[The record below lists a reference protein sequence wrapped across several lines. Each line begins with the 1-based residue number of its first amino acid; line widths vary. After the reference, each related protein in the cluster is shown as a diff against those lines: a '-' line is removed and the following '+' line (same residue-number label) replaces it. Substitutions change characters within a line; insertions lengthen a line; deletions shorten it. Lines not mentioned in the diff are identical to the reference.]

1 MYKTLLLTA
10 ITFSGIATAQT
21 RIKANAVFLPVGM
34 LNMAVEKPVSP
45 KISIQGEAFISPWKS
60 FDGKHLEVGM
70 GTVEGRYYF
79 REMMKGWFVG
89 VYASAAAFNL
99 QKWNYL
105 NAITV
110 TDEFGNPELRADGSV
125 RVTELYQK
133 GYAFIAGI
141 SGGYHITFSEKW
153 GMDVFAGIGTVQS
166 VYKGYYKDN
175 DQRYDKADQFN
186 KSGEFLP
193 TRGGLMITYTLAKAD
208 KVSN

>member
-1 MYKTLLLTA
+1 MQKILFLAAA
-10 ITFSGIATAQT
+10 ITGTITTAQT
-21 RIKANAVFLPVGM
+21 RLKANAVFLPVGM
-34 LNMAVEKPVSP
+34 INVAVEKPVAS
-45 KISIQGEAFISPWKS
+45 KISIQGEVFVSPWKS
-60 FDGKHLEVGM
+60 FDGKHLEIGM

-105 NAITV
+105 NAVTV

-133 GYAFIAGI
+133 GFAFIAGV
-141 SGGYHITFSEKW
+141 SGGYHVTFSEKW
-153 GMDVFAGIGTVQS
+153 GMDVFAGVGTVQS
-166 VYKGYYKDN
+166 LYRGYYKDN
-175 DQRYDKADQFN
+175 DQRYDKADRYN

-193 TRGGLMITYTLAKAD
+193 TRGGLMITYTFAKRSEAQ
-208 KVSN
+208 